1 MHEVFLESII
11 LQEDL
16 EKTVQVLQGYCNMAP
31 ANLLRRKTYWQGP
44 KIRNPK
50 GLNLEHDIVKLAAPA
65 KKLLWKSLHE
75 YLSKQSY
82 VLTVTYNIDSETH
95 AGKDSE
101 GDECPINLD
110 ELPGTL
116 RWTDVPEPGVN
127 KLVYSRLF
135 ITIEDETNLCEV
147 LNSSNYRMA
156 CEIVEEV
163 QRFVHDHVMFELYRI
178 SLLPLGNE
186 HSRIK
191 IPPFHDLTLFDSED
205 KWILRAN
212 VVVLDGMDQAQMTE
226 GVKLMAKIK
235 SDFEGFI
242 DFGLRDRL
250 IHDTRIKF

>member
-1 MHEVFLESII
+1 MHEIFLDSVIP
-11 LQEDL
+11 QEDL

-31 ANLLRRKTYWQGP
+31 VNLFRRKTYWQGP
-44 KIRNPK
+44 KTRNPQ
-50 GLNLEHDIVKLAAPA
+50 GLNLEHKVVKLAAPA
-65 KKLLWKSLHE
+65 KRILWRSLHE

-82 VLTVTYNIDSETH
+82 IVTAIYNIDSEPH
-95 AGKDSE
+95 VGMDSE
-101 GDECPINLD
+101 SEENPKNLD

-135 ITIEDETNLCEV
+135 IAIEDETNLCEI
-147 LNSSNYRMA
+147 LSSSNYRMA

-178 SLLPLGNE
+178 LLLPLQSE
-186 HSRIK
+186 PSPTR
-191 IPPFHDLTLFDSED
+191 IPPFEDLTLFDSED

-242 DFGLRDRL
+242 DFGLKDRL
-250 IHDTRIKF
+250 IHDTRVKF